1 MPASTVLLPLI
12 KHFLRLRP
20 LSPIQLHLALYRV
33 AGVVANL
40 LSALPLSLTRLF
52 RLFRCDKQQDGWH
65 HYGPTY
71 DALFRPWKYRR
82 VTLLEI
88 GIGGGHAT
96 PGGKSLLAWQ
106 AYFPRGHIIGADI
119 EEKIALAGSRRE
131 IVMLDQSST
140 EQLAALARDK
150 GPFDLIVDDG
160 SHFSAHQIVTFRQ
173 LFGALNDGG
182 IYVIEDIQ
190 TSFWPGLVA
199 GTVWDG
205 AAIGDARFAST
216 CQGFFVMLAN
226 YLNAAEFIDAT
237 GVDASLVS
245 FARSIRQIAFEH
257 NLIIVRKGDNRETSP
272 MARLAGSAERP

>member
-1 MPASTVLLPLI
+1 VLLPLI
-12 KHFLRLRP
+12 KHFLGLRR

-52 RLFRCDKQQDGWH
+52 RLFKCDKQQDGWH

-82 VTLLEI
+82 VRLLEI

-119 EEKIALAGSRRE
+119 EDKTALAGSRRE
-131 IVMLDQSST
+131 IVMLDQSSP

-160 SHFSAHQIVTFRQ
+160 SHFSAHQIVTFLQ

-182 IYVIEDIQ
+182 NSVASQ
-190 TSFWPGLVA
+190 LGRFGWTS
-199 GTVWDG
+199 
-205 AAIGDARFAST
+205 AIT
-216 CQGFFVMLAN
+216 
-226 YLNAAEFIDAT
+226 
-237 GVDASLVS
+237 
-245 FARSIRQIAFEH
+245 
-257 NLIIVRKGDNRETSP
+257 
-272 MARLAGSAERP
+272 